1 MRDFNQYCLIH
12 IYRQKEYTEKNHKK
26 MLGENC
32 SFSQKLRFFIISEK
46 MTNVVNIFTWFF
58 SLFQYKYTGV
68 EDFSFSFF
76 TKNVQI
82 HRKFTNKSPFF
93 FRIFGN
99 ILWNNFFQK
108 VQNGRDFR
116 KIAQKTYFVGIFW
129 RFFKI
134 IFFRK
139 CSKLPQN
146 SKKNSRYPPPH
157 KMFWPVHKVF
167 FFQIWRKY
175 PIFSLFSQ
183 CSVLAPITMVFDQL
197 VKYQHQI
204 IYAYGIWINI

>member
-1 MRDFNQYCLIH
+1 M
-12 IYRQKEYTEKNHKK
+12 
-26 MLGENC
+26 
-32 SFSQKLRFFIISEK
+32 
-46 MTNVVNIFTWFF
+46 
-58 SLFQYKYTGV
+58 

-146 SKKNSRYPPPH
+146 SKKNQDILHPIKCFDPSIKYFSFKFGENIQFSHYFLNVVSLLLSRWYLTN
-157 KMFWPVHKVF
+157 W
-167 FFQIWRKY
+167 
-175 PIFSLFSQ
+175 
-183 CSVLAPITMVFDQL
+183 
-197 VKYQHQI
+197 
-204 IYAYGIWINI
+204 